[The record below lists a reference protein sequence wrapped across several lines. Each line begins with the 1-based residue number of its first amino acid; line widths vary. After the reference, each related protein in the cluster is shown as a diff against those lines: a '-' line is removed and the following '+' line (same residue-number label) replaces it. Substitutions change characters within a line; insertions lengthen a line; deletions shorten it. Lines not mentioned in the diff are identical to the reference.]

1 MLIMEDTIVLPLLGA
16 ALLLVFIMAFADAWL
31 FIIYGDS
38 HEYKHYRKEDDDDST
53 RKPINP
59 TQLDEATKGGEAM
72 TIEDYSIMDNYKEI
86 ELPQRQWHDG
96 DILVCKRYPNCY
108 AVFKKYDVND
118 TFDAYFI
125 YDNKNTYLDATAFAE
140 AYRLASAKDIEGL
153 PRLFSYLMAYLN
165 DAGLCLPKARLQTK

>member
-1 MLIMEDTIVLPLLGA
+1 MHKKTSDMEEKKKVFIRGCKGRGSEVIDILTKLGA
-16 ALLLVFIMAFADAWL
+16 TETIDGCNNDDCIYFINHHNTITCALI
-31 FIIYGDS
+31 DS
-38 HEYKHYRKEDDDDST
+38 EVGN
-53 RKPINP
+53 I
-59 TQLDEATKGGEAM
+59 
-72 TIEDYSIMDNYKEI
+72 IMDNYKEI
-86 ELPQRQWHDG
+86 ELSQRQWHDG

-165 DAGLCLPKARLQTK
+165 DAGLCLPKARSTNKIMI